1 MSAWKHTAIER
12 SKVITEAWAVA
23 IAYAGRAAQI
33 VLFICLIFN
42 LLEVFSILPFWFAN
56 GVLIAQSIILDV
68 AGFGLTTMGKHA
80 QQKGNEGA
88 ARKAGLMGWTL
99 IGLMIVT
106 VTLVTL
112 PLLFPE
118 TKDAVSWIDKVLI
131 LARVVITVFY
141 GHIVHSLEEEDAA
154 YENRVSSLQAE
165 VDRLKKQLDTGQK
178 EVSSL
183 RVQVSS
189 VQSKMQ
195 AEVDALRVQLDGK
208 QRELDTLR
216 VQVDSEQSV
225 LQAQL
230 DGKQK
235 ELDTLRKQLESGQEW
250 QSGRVSSLQAQ
261 LNEKQQELESVQ
273 SALSSEQQMVSS
285 LRHQLDS
292 LKVSTEQVSTK
303 KLDTGHSRQL
313 DTGRV
318 STGQGKVVQLDT
330 GRRKSG
336 QDESDL
342 AEQIRQLLIVEPGLS
357 ARAIAARL
365 NISPTTASKHKSDIE
380 KKEFTA

>member
-1 MSAWKHTAIER
+1 MTTWKDRAIER
-12 SKVITEAWAVA
+12 SKAISEAWAVA
-23 IAYAGRAAQI
+23 IAYAARIAQI
-33 VLFICLIFN
+33 ILFICLIAN
-42 LLEVFSILPFWFAN
+42 LLEMFSVLPSWLGNA
-56 GVLIAQSIILDV
+56 VLIVQAITLDV

-80 QQKGNEGA
+80 QQQGNDGA
-88 ARKAGLMGWTL
+88 ARKAGTMGWTL
-99 IGLMIVT
+99 ISLMIMT

-118 TKDAVSWIDKVLI
+118 TKAAVDWIDKVLI

-141 GHIVHSLEEEDAA
+141 GHVVHSLEEEDAA
-154 YENRVSSLQAE
+154 YENRVSSLQEE

-178 EVSSL
+178 EVSSS
-183 RVQVSS
+183 RVQASS

-195 AEVDALRVQLDGK
+195 AEVDTLTVQLDRK

-216 VQVDSEQSV
+216 VQLDSEQSV
-225 LQAQL
+225 LQTQL
-230 DGKQK
+230 DGRQK

-342 AEQIRQLLIVEPGLS
+342 AEQIRALLVDEPGLS

-365 NISPTTASKHKSDIE
+365 NISPTTASKHKTDIE